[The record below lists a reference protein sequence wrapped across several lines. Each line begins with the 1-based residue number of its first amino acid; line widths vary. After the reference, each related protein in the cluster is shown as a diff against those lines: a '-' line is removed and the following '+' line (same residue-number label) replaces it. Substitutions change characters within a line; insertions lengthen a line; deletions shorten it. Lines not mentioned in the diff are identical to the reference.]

1 MVLLSPW
8 FRAPE
13 WRSLRLTG
21 CIATGL
27 SAFAPIG
34 HAWYLWGS
42 AYLVGIGVPY
52 YLLEGAFLLAGCYI
66 YQVGTLPRDQ
76 NSSTHISE
84 TSARVAVS
92 RPVRYLGPLAYPVA
106 RLCGLVHCRTYWG
119 SMECTRIQSTAYVPI
134 GAAVVIPCR
143 GRPYLGIV

>member
-13 WRSLRLTG
+13 WRSLRLAS

-27 SAFAPIG
+27 SAIAPIG

-42 AYLVGIGVPY
+42 AHLMGIGVPY
-52 YLLEGAFLLAGCYI
+52 YLLEGAFLLIGCYI

-76 NSSTHISE
+76 NASAYISE

-92 RPVRYLGPLAYPVA
+92 RSVRYLGPLAYLVA
-106 RLCGLVHCRTYWG
+106 CPCGLVHCRSYWG
-119 SMECTRIQSTAYVPI
+119 SMECARLQSTAYVPI
-134 GAAVVIPCR
+134 RVAVVIPFR
-143 GRPYLGIV
+143 GRSSLGIV